1 MGNCLRASSKSKIP
15 VLPNHEGLD
24 ISEAKS
30 KISRKF
36 KQSMPDPRLSSDCKE
51 PTDAKFAIVQDKS
64 KSKADISFISAALTK
79 HFIFNSLTEEQRE
92 SVINHMKYY
101 ILEPREVVFEQNS
114 VGSTFFV
121 IAHGKL
127 EVIIDEKRVN
137 VLRPQESFGEL
148 ALLHD
153 TPRSATVKTIEN
165 SSLWGV
171 DRKTFRNTLE
181 QINALNYAENRGL
194 IESIPVFK
202 ILNNAQIESLIAS
215 IATNMYSPGQV
226 IVNEGETGDL
236 LYIIK
241 QGSVVCSQGEK
252 DIKTMEKGDYFGEQA
267 LLYNSV
273 RTATITANENTK
285 CLTIGRA
292 ELTKLFGT
300 SLQLIVHKNSQR
312 IAFDKNVYLKK
323 LTKTQ
328 FEKLLNCSEIQELQ
342 EREKAISEGTR
353 KCDNIIVLIKGEL
366 QSEDGE
372 IVYKV
377 FDIIGLDEAIQAFD
391 DIFQKDYYAKG
402 DVHLAFIKNS
412 AFFEAIGGDYH
423 KVTTNNDAIKLLK
436 KIPLFRYLSEEQF
449 ESLIQSLRTENFKND
464 AIIFAQNQP
473 GESLFLIKSGRV
485 EVIDKDTNRI
495 LRNITK
501 DDYFGERSLL
511 FDKFRSATVKAKG
524 EVNCWVLYKSDF
536 MRILDE
542 KLKKLLMK
550 RIELQ
555 DDNININ
562 DLYVVNQIG
571 TGTFGNVF
579 LVIHKQKK
587 SLYAL
592 KAVNK
597 KKVRAYEMEDN
608 LLLERKI
615 LLQIDHMLISKLIK
629 TFKDDK
635 RVYFLLE
642 YIRGMNLFDVLRKLD
657 VLAVADAK
665 FYTACI
671 FLMLEHLHERDIIY
685 RDLHPMNIMIDDE
698 GYPKLIDFGA
708 AKIIKGRTY
717 TIVGIPPHYMAPEI
731 ITGHGYTLSA
741 DYWSAGI
748 MLYEFLYAAVPFG
761 EEENDPYVV
770 YEMVQQGKF
779 SFPQNADNKD
789 KIKDLLTQ
797 LLSKNPAARLGGT
810 FENLKSHPWF
820 IGINWEKILRREL
833 PTPYVPILPSILHD
847 AEMAL
852 KSHKP
857 LDEIITKAEKHDE
870 IPKPRPV
877 KEGFNVNWDEEFK
890 G

>member
-1 MGNCLRASSKSKIP
+1 MGSCLRTSSRPRVII
-15 VLPNHEGLD
+15 NDNEGQE
-24 ISEAKS
+24 ISEANTKT
-30 KISRKF
+30 SRKF
-36 KQSMPDPRLSSDCKE
+36 KQSMPDPRLSKDTKV

-64 KSKADISFISAALTK
+64 KSKADISFINVSLTK

-101 ILEPREVVFEQNS
+101 ILEPREIVFEQNS

-137 VLRPQESFGEL
+137 VLRPQDSFGEL
-148 ALLHD
+148 ALIHD
-153 TPRSATVKTIEN
+153 TPRSATLKTIEN

-181 QINALNYAENRGL
+181 QINALNYAENHGL

-202 ILNNAQIESLIAS
+202 ILNNTQIESLISS
-215 IATNMYSPGQV
+215 IATNMYGQGQV

-236 LYIIK
+236 LFIIK
-241 QGSVVCSQGEK
+241 QGSVVCSQEGK

-273 RTATITANENTK
+273 RTATITAAENTK
-285 CLTIGRA
+285 CLTIGRT

-300 SLQLIVHKNSQR
+300 SLQLIIHKNSQR

-328 FEKLLNCSEIQELQ
+328 FEKLLNCSEIKELS
-342 EREKAISEGTR
+342 EGEKVIFAGTR
-353 KCDNIIVLIKGEL
+353 KGDNVVVVIKGEL
-366 QSEDGE
+366 TTLDEE

-377 FDIIGLDEAIQAFD
+377 FDIIGLDEAIQALD
-391 DIFQKDYYAKG
+391 DVFENDYYAKG
-402 DVHLAFIKNS
+402 DVNLAIIPNIS
-412 AFFEAIGGDYH
+412 FFNAIGGDYH

-449 ESLIQSLRTENFKND
+449 ESLIQCLRVENFKNET
-464 AIIFAQNQP
+464 IIFSQNQP

-485 EVIDKDTNRI
+485 EVIDKDTNRV

-511 FDKFRSATVKAKG
+511 FDKFRSATIKAKG
-524 EVNCWVLYKSDF
+524 EVTCWVLYKSDF
-536 MRILDE
+536 MSILDE

-555 DDNININ
+555 DDNLNLN
-562 DLYVVNQIG
+562 DFHIVNQIG

-597 KKVRAYEMEDN
+597 KKIRAYEMEDN

-615 LLQIDHMLISKLIK
+615 LLQIDHVLISKLIK

-642 YIRGMNLFDVLRKLD
+642 YIRGMNLFNVLRKLD
-657 VLAVADAK
+657 VLTVADAK

-717 TIVGIPPHYMAPEI
+717 TIAGIPPHYMAPEI

-770 YEMVQQGKF
+770 YEMIQQGKLV
-779 SFPQNADNKD
+779 FPTNADNKD
-789 KIKDLLTQ
+789 KIKDLLVQ
-797 LLSKNPAARLGGT
+797 LLSKNPATRLGGS
-810 FENLKSHPWF
+810 FENLKAHHWF
-820 IGINWEKILRREL
+820 IGINWEKIVRREL
-833 PTPYVPILPSILHD
+833 PTPYVPILSTILHD
-847 AEMAL
+847 AETAL
-852 KSHKP
+852 KQRKP
-857 LDEIITKAEKHDE
+857 LDEVITKAEKHDE
-870 IPKPRPV
+870 IPKPRPI

>member
-1 MGNCLRASSKSKIP
+1 MGCCLHASQKSKNPI
-15 VLPNHEGLD
+15 
-24 ISEAKS
+24 ISKNVEQDATGE
-30 KISRKF
+30 KIKPSRKV
-36 KQSMPDPRLSSDCKE
+36 KQSMPDPRLSSDGKE

-64 KSKADISFISAALTK
+64 KSKADISFINAALTK

-121 IAHGKL
+121 VANGKL

-137 VLRPQESFGEL
+137 VLRPQDSFGEL
-148 ALLHD
+148 ALIHD
-153 TPRSATVKTIEN
+153 TPRSATIKTIEN

-202 ILNNAQIESLIAS
+202 ILNNSQIESLIAS
-215 IATNMYSPGQV
+215 ISTNMYSPGQV

-236 LYIIK
+236 LFIIK
-241 QGSVVCSQGEK
+241 QGSVICSKGDK
-252 DIKTMEKGDYFGEQA
+252 DLKTLEKGDYFGEQA

-273 RTATITANENTK
+273 RTATITAGENTK

-300 SLQLIVHKNSQR
+300 SLQLIIHKNSQR
-312 IAFDKNVYLKK
+312 IAFDKNHYLKK

-328 FEKLLNCSEIQELQ
+328 FEKLLGCSEIKEY
-342 EREKAISEGTR
+342 SEGEKCICQGQR
-353 KCDNIIVLIKGEL
+353 KSENIIVLIKGEL
-366 QSEDGE
+366 QRADGE
-372 IVYKV
+372 ILYRV
-377 FDIIGLDEAIQAFD
+377 FDIAGLDEVIQATD
-391 DIFQKDYYAKG
+391 DVFEEDYFAKG
-402 DVHLAFIKNS
+402 DVNLAVITNS
-412 AFFEAIGGDYH
+412 GFFNAIGGDYL
-423 KVTTNNDAIKLLK
+423 KVTANNEAIKLLK
-436 KIPLFRYLSEEQF
+436 KIPIFRYLNEEQF
-449 ESLIQSLRTENFKND
+449 ESLIQVLRVENFKNNE
-464 AIIFAQNQP
+464 IIFSQNQP

-485 EVIDKDTNRI
+485 EVIDKEANRV

-511 FDKFRSATVKAKG
+511 FDKFRSATVQAKG
-524 EVNCWVLYKSDF
+524 EVSCWVLYKSDF
-536 MRILDE
+536 LSILDE
-542 KLKKLLMK
+542 NLKKLLLK

-555 DDNININ
+555 DDNLNLG
-562 DLYVVNQIG
+562 DLYIVNQIG

-587 SLYAL
+587 TLYAL

-597 KKVRAYEMEDN
+597 KKIRAYEMEDS

-629 TFKDDK
+629 TFKDEK

-657 VLAVADAK
+657 VLTVADAK

-671 FLMLEHLHERDIIY
+671 FLILEHLHERDIIY

-708 AKIIKGRTY
+708 AKIIRGRTY
-717 TIVGIPPHYMAPEI
+717 TIIGIPPHYMAPEI

-761 EEENDPYVV
+761 EEENDPYMV
-770 YEMVQQGKF
+770 YEMIQQGKLV
-779 SFPQNADNKD
+779 FPPNADNKD
-789 KIKDLLTQ
+789 KIKDLLMQ

-810 FENLKSHPWF
+810 LENLKGHPWF
-820 IGINWEKILRREL
+820 IGINWDKIVRREL
-833 PTPYVPILPSILHD
+833 PTPYVPILPSIIHD
-847 AEMAL
+847 AESAL
-852 KSHKP
+852 KNHRP
-857 LDEIITKAEKHDE
+857 LDEIISKAEKHDE
-870 IPKPRPV
+870 IPKPRPA
-877 KEGFNVNWDEEFK
+877 KEGFNTNWDEEFK